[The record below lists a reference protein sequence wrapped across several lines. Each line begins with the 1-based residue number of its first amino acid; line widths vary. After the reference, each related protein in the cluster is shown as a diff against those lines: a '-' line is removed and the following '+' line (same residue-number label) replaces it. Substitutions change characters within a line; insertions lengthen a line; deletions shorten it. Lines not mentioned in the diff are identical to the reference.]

1 MLTTQLLLF
10 GLAGLCVL
18 AGLAG
23 LVVPALPGAVLLWI
37 GLALAAWAEDF
48 VHVGWAALG
57 VCAAL
62 AVLTYVVD
70 LAATAFGAKRFGASP
85 RAVLGAAAGS
95 LVGIFFGLPGF
106 LLGPFAGAVVGELS
120 LGRDAGQAGRAGVGA
135 WLGLAIGTA
144 GKLALAFFMIGIY
157 VVARLW

>member
-1 MLTTQLLLF
+1 VFITQILLF
-10 GLAGLCVL
+10 ILAGLLVL

-23 LVVPALPGAVLLWI
+23 LVLPAVPGALLI
-37 GLALAAWAEDF
+37 LGGLVVAAWAEDF
-48 VHVGWAALG
+48 VRVGWAALG
-57 VCAAL
+57 VCAGL

-85 RAVLGAAAGS
+85 RAVIGAAVGS

-120 LGRDAGQAGRAGVGA
+120 IGRDAAAAGRAGIGA

-144 GKLALAFFMIGIY
+144 GKLALAFFMIGIF
-157 VVARLW
+157 VAARLL